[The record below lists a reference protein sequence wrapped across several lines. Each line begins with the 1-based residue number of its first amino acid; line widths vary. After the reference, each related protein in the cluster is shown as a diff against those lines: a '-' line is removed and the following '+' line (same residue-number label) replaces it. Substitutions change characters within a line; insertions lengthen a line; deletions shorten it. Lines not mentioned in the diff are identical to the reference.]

1 MIKKFYLRD
10 DDAGAANARF
20 MKTFRLLKAEGM
32 AASYAVIP
40 AELKENLVGFLKAEA
55 RAGTVFEVLQHGWT
69 HKNRG
74 SRWLRQEFGNLA
86 PAAAQKQD
94 ILKGFK
100 LLKKNFGKLFTPV
113 FVPPFH
119 VYNIDTLRAAKA
131 AGLKGF
137 SASKRIPAG
146 GRGLFFITA
155 NIDVNVYAPDGR
167 PMPLNLERLKQK
179 TINRLKSR
187 GDICAYFH
195 HDTFDAANFAVFKA
209 YLSFLE
215 ALRAR
220 GLIEFSLF
228 KEAITQIKDKLH

>member
-1 MIKKFYLRD
+1 MRKKIYLRD
-10 DDAGAANARF
+10 DDAGAADARF
-20 MKTFRLLKAEGM
+20 IKTFRLLKTKGM

-40 AELKENLVGFLKAEA
+40 AELKESLVGFLKAEA
-55 RAGTVFEVLQHGWT
+55 GAKTAFEVLQHGWN

-74 SRWLRQEFGNLA
+74 SRWLRQEFGNLT
-86 PAAAQKQD
+86 PAAAQKMD

-100 LLKKNFGKLFTPV
+100 LLKKKFGTLFTPV

-119 VYNIDTLRAAKA
+119 VYNVDTLRAAKA

-137 SASKRIPAG
+137 SASKKIPAA
-146 GRGLFFITA
+146 RDLLFITA

-167 PMPLNLERLKQK
+167 SKPLDLARLKQK
-179 TINRLKSR
+179 TINCLKR
-187 GDICAYFH
+187 REDICAYFH
-195 HDTFDAANFAVFKA
+195 HAAFDAADFAVFAA
-209 YLSFLE
+209 YLSFLG

-228 KEAITQIKDKLH
+228 RSCFGSRRNND